1 MREDDGRKLDHATL
15 EELRIRGAKRVVA
28 GARAQDVADDLGLRR
43 STVFAWAAAYRQ
55 GGVEALRAKK
65 ISGRPPKLSTS
76 QLNRLYALIVGANP
90 AQFQLEFAL
99 WTRELVAQLIDQ
111 QFGVSLSLATVGR
124 LLRKIGLS
132 PQRPLRRATQQ
143 DPERVTRW
151 KTEQYPAI
159 RAEAAQL
166 GATVYFADEAGIRSD
181 YHAGTT
187 WAPVGQTPVVRTTG
201 ARHSI
206 NMISAV
212 TAKGAM
218 HFTTF
223 TGKMDAAVFIDYC
236 RDLLAD
242 DGGTVFLVLDGHPV
256 HRSRAVKD
264 FAASTDGKLHLF
276 FLPPYSPELNP
287 DEWVWKN
294 VKHDRIGK
302 TNITSADDLQG
313 KAEQALLR
321 LQQLP
326 ELVRAFFSDPC
337 LGYIAT

>member
-1 MREDDGRKLDHATL
+1 VREDDGRKLDHATL
-15 EELRIRGAKRVVA
+15 EELRIRAAKRVVA

-43 STVFAWAAAYRQ
+43 STVFAWVAAYRS
-55 GGVEALRAKK
+55 GGLDALRAKA
-65 ISGRPPKLSTS
+65 IPGRPPKLSNA

-99 WTRELVAQLIDQ
+99 WTRELVGQLIDQ

-143 DPERVTRW
+143 DPQRVTRW

-159 RAEAAQL
+159 RREAAQL
-166 GATVYFADEAGIRSD
+166 GATIYFADEAGIRSD

-187 WAPVGQTPVVRTTG
+187 WAPVGQTPIVRTTG

-256 HRSRAVKD
+256 HRSRAVKE
-264 FAASTDGKLHLF
+264 FAASTDGKLRLF

-302 TNITSADDLQG
+302 TNITSVDDLIG

-321 LQQLP
+321 LQKLP
-326 ELVRAFFSDPC
+326 QLVRAFFSDRD
-337 LGYIAT
+337 LSYISA

>member
-15 EELRIRGAKRVVA
+15 EELRIRASKRVVA

-43 STVFAWAAAYRQ
+43 STVFAWAAAYRS
-55 GGVEALRAKK
+55 GGVEALRAKA
-65 ISGRPPKLSTS
+65 IPGRPPKLSDT
-76 QLNRLYALIVGANP
+76 QLNRLYALIVGAHP

-99 WTRELVAQLIDQ
+99 WTRELVGQLIDQ

-166 GATVYFADEAGIRSD
+166 GATIYVADEAGIRSD

-187 WAPVGQTPVVRTTG
+187 WAPFGQTPIVRTTG

-223 TGKMDAAVFIDYC
+223 TAKMDAAVFIDYC
-236 RDLLAD
+236 RDLLHD

-264 FAASTDGKLHLF
+264 FAESTNGKLRLF

-287 DEWVWKN
+287 DEWVGKN

-302 TNITSADDLQG
+302 TNITSADDLTG

-326 ELVRAFFSDPC
+326 QLVRAFFSDPD
-337 LGYIAT
+337 LSYITT